1 MIPFLPGLGW
11 PQIIAAIF
19 FLIGLA
25 LVLVSRSMRKKQP
38 GGSPTELRLFVAGA
52 AVCLVAAI
60 VGWIT
65 L

>member
-19 FLIGLA
+19 FLTGLA
-25 LVLVSRSMRKKQP
+25 LVLVSRRMRKQQQD
-38 GGSPTELRLFVAGA
+38 GNPTELRLFVAGA
-52 AVCLVAAI
+52 AVCLVAAV

>member
-19 FLIGLA
+19 FLIGLV
-25 LVLVSRSMRKKQP
+25 LVLVSRRMRKQQD
-38 GGSPTELRLFVAGA
+38 GGSQTELRLFVAGS
-52 AVCLVAAI
+52 AVCLIAAV